1 MRGMEKCTLKERL
14 HSIAIGICVAVA
26 LMGFGWCAV
35 TFTWAT
41 STGIL
46 NAASSRSGQPMAG
59 CSVLHAA
66 APASLL
72 AWRQAAADQ

>member
-1 MRGMEKCTLKERL
+1 MSTCTLKERL
-14 HSIAIGICVAVA
+14 HSIAIGICLAVV

-35 TFTWAT
+35 TFTWA
-41 STGIL
+41 SSSSIL
-46 NAASSRSGQPMAG
+46 NTALSRTGPPMAG
-59 CSVLHAA
+59 CSVLHAD